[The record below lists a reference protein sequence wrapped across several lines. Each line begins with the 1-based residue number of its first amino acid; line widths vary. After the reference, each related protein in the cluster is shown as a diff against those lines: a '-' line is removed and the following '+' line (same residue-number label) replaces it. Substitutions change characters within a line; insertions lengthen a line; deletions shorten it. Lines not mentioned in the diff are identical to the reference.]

1 MVRLAL
7 GADIPDFSIRLR
19 GYDRTEVEVYLHH
32 IRHGKIGARADGSTP
47 SNDHVQSQVN
57 TLLEEARQQAGE
69 IRGKAE
75 GQARSILEHADR
87 QATAT
92 PRENADEY
100 ARQVRAETQS
110 HAEGQAAELSAS
122 QQKQLARLT
131 KLRRD
136 LSDCLLEIG
145 AAAEREP
152 RALVADAGPLT
163 IPGEAEAKAVP
174 PQTRLQT
181 QSAQAGL
188 GWPGP
193 FGEAWRLVGR
203 AVCSSVV
210 SHAAVYCCS
219 CSSIHSDRR
228 LQYQSSSTRGPN
240 RSPEGRL
247 PQRCLMFRASR
258 SLSIRRRRRHK
269 LRARPSSRCLPLPC

>member
-1 MVRLAL
+1 MIRLTL
-7 GADIPDFSIRLR
+7 GAGIPDFSIRLR
-19 GYDRTEVEVYLHH
+19 GYDRTEVEEYLHH
-32 IRHGKIGARADGSTP
+32 IRHGKIGARADGLTP

-92 PRENADEY
+92 RENADEY

-110 HAEGQAAELSAS
+110 HAEDQAAELSAS

-152 RALVADAGPLT
+152 RALVAYAGPLT
-163 IPGEAEAKAVP
+163 IPGEAEAKTVP
-174 PQTRLQT
+174 PQDS
-181 QSAQAGL
+181 SADPIGTDRFGVARPLWRGAG
-188 GWPGP
+188 
-193 FGEAWRLVGR
+193 A
-203 AVCSSVV
+203 SSVARCARRW
-210 SHAAVYCCS
+210 SRMRRCTAAPA
-219 CSSIHSDRR
+219 R
-228 LQYQSSSTRGPN
+228 Q
-240 RSPEGRL
+240 
-247 PQRCLMFRASR
+247 
-258 SLSIRRRRRHK
+258 SIRIVNSSARARRHEGPIDHRRVGCHK
-269 LRARPSSRCLPLPC
+269 DV